1 MGGAGVVSR
10 DLWAP
15 GPAVG
20 RCVHEQASS
29 VAPGRLVSVA
39 RGAVRGG
46 LQGGARRGSLLWSGE
61 AGGGGCQTPDPQR
74 HRDLSE
80 GTLEAVPQGHAGLP
94 GPQRAALRAQ
104 EGFAPQITR
113 PGGDGG
119 RACRSGVGTE
129 GASHLEAQVGV
140 TAQGVRGLLGPRR
153 GLPGGLRAK
162 VQKRE
167 ASGGAAPV
175 CLGAEWYGYFL
186 PHEACVQGGVGG
198 GVRTRVSLPAEGVA
212 EPSPDLVLC
221 TAASPA
227 PFWCPVPA

>member
-1 MGGAGVVSR
+1 MNQPLASTRLGEAAVGGRRRCVEGPVGSGTGGGAVRARAGLQRWARSPGLCCPLGRQRPPWDHEATRGCREAHAEGACCGV
-10 DLWAP
+10 
-15 GPAVG
+15 
-20 RCVHEQASS
+20 
-29 VAPGRLVSVA
+29 GRLVEAAA
-39 RGAVRGG
+39 RP
-46 LQGGARRGSLLWSGE
+46 W
-61 AGGGGCQTPDPQR
+61 TPQR

-167 ASGGAAPV
+167 ASRGAAPV
-175 CLGAEWYGYFL
+175 CLGAEWYRCFL

-198 GVRTRVSLPAEGVA
+198 GVRS
-212 EPSPDLVLC
+212 
-221 TAASPA
+221 
-227 PFWCPVPA
+227 